1 MPSYKKIINE
11 LIKRNFSISVAES
24 CSGGQLSSTITKVAG
39 VSKIFNMGIITYSN
53 QAKINLLNVP
63 ISKIITHGSV
73 RNEVALSMVLNLAK
87 LSKSKICSSTTSI
100 SGPSG
105 GSKNKPV
112 GLVYIGIKF
121 NKQVFVVKNIFI
133 GDRTVEGGND
143 YPLAKVMNELDGCK
157 VYQAGIPSAEDGYKS
172 TQKILEELND

>member
-11 LIKRNFSISVAES
+11 LIKRNISISVTES
-24 CSGGQLSSTITKVAG
+24 CTGGQLSSTITKVPG

-53 QAKINLLNVP
+53 QAKSKLLKVP
-63 ISKIITHGSV
+63 ISKITKHGAVSK
-73 RNEVALSMVLNLAK
+73 EVALSMVLNLSK
-87 LSKSKICSSTTSI
+87 LSKSKICISTTGI

-121 NKQVFVVKNIFI
+121 NKHIFVVKKIFI
-133 GDRTVEGGND
+133 GDRKKIQNDTVNFVFQTI
-143 YPLAKVMNELDGCK
+143 KEL
-157 VYQAGIPSAEDGYKS
+157 I
-172 TQKILEELND
+172 

>member
-53 QAKINLLNVP
+53 LAKINLLKVP
-63 ISKIITHGSV
+63 ISKIIKHGAVSK
-73 RNEVALSMVLNLAK
+73 EVALSMVLNLAK
-87 LSKSKICSSTTSI
+87 LSKSKICISTTGI

-133 GDRTVEGGND
+133 GDRKKIQNDTVNCA
-143 YPLAKVMNELDGCK
+143 LQTIKEL
-157 VYQAGIPSAEDGYKS
+157 I
-172 TQKILEELND
+172 

>member
-11 LIKRNFSISVAES
+11 LIKRNISISVTQS
-24 CSGGQLSSTITKVAG
+24 CSGGQLSSTITKVPG

-53 QAKINLLNVP
+53 QAKRKLLKVP
-63 ISKIITHGSV
+63 ISKISQHGAVSK
-73 RNEVALSMVLNLAK
+73 EVALSMVLNLSK
-87 LSKSKICSSTTSI
+87 LSKSKICISTTGI

-121 NKQVFVVKNIFI
+121 NKHIFVVKKIFI
-133 GDRTVEGGND
+133 GDRKKIQNDTVNFVFQTI
-143 YPLAKVMNELDGCK
+143 KEL
-157 VYQAGIPSAEDGYKS
+157 I
-172 TQKILEELND
+172 